1 VEEINMRTRPFP
13 QTEDPVSPSPSDR
26 ARTRGRTT
34 GVIPKFFT
42 ITQVA
47 ELLGVCTRTVRRWI
61 DTGRLVAHRFGGA
74 VRIADQD
81 LRAFLS
87 QHRAA

>member
-1 VEEINMRTRPFP
+1 MRTRPFP
-13 QTEDPVSPSPSDR
+13 ATADPVSLSPGDR
-26 ARTRGRTT
+26 ARTHRRTT
-34 GVIPKFFT
+34 GDIPKFFT

-47 ELLGVCTRTVRRWI
+47 ELLDVCTRTVRRWI

-74 VRIADQD
+74 VRIADPD